1 MKFQSFTNDTHN
13 LTGRLVFLV
22 AILLVG
28 CFYVAFFFL
37 STRIPLG
44 HDTLQYM
51 QLQYTFLN
59 DLIVN
64 GEIPLWFPFM
74 TKGTVTNVWFVIQ
87 NGLLNNLFYPLAPY
101 LKDSNYYYLFYLSLF
116 FDELILLLGTFLLA
130 SMLYRNKWAVIF
142 VLITTMGTV
151 NWASQIWFNFHI
163 YYMMP
168 LVLFLYLRA
177 FHEKSLASF
186 AAGNFFLFLWSFY
199 GNLIYFLPVLSFFIF
214 LFFLSYVVC
223 HTWRG
228 LSIVKDPQNGWSNV
242 ERVTVNLSFT
252 VTRRF
257 VRFIRNSLTVG
268 ATLKILAVLLVG
280 AVPIFILYKYVTE
293 CGAGEIAYHNLD
305 RDKSGMV
312 SLTTFLT
319 YGGLANYGRYI
330 ELLSGITKNFDNS
343 LYLGALTIGLCFLQI
358 VYLFKKIDTDKVVL
372 TFLVTS
378 VLMISFSAGGFVAAL
393 AYFSWPLMKYFRH
406 IGLVGPIIKMLAI
419 FIGGFAVDRILSFIR
434 SNDTH
439 YVTMSL
445 KYAGVFFVIVLSV
458 KLIYL
463 LYPETFAW
471 KAYSAAATQFKGF
484 KIVSLAV
491 VLLFLVMIFLKR
503 GFLLE
508 RRVKVLLPLFLLLHG
523 IELVTYRATY
533 YDVQLPHMTTDRYFK
548 TLAFQGYEFPPERSQ
563 AYENNLRYASFNEAS
578 IIHHGLPSY
587 SSWGALYWN
596 SESFFF
602 IDSCSTPF
610 RADHRLT
617 TVDDFYRVY
626 QEKAHTINIE
636 RPFPQNES
644 FLKILGCQFPKL
656 QGFKAIYF
664 TKQPWSYMGDSLYQ
678 GDILFTDTGTSASAS
693 VMPLPDDARNIL
705 QANERVDLTHT
716 VRHFSANRLTLEVNN
731 PTPYSA
737 ILHYADASHKYWKA
751 TVNGNPVDILRSNL
765 GFKAI
770 EVPSGAS
777 TVEFFFREMT
787 VIAAI
792 YFLIALG
799 IIGCAIIVF
808 YIMAI
813 LLEPR
818 SHCSTAS
825 KMSCIDLQRITGY
838 LTRGGKG

>member
-1 MKFQSFTNDTHN
+1 MKLQSFTNDIHN
-13 LTGRLVFLV
+13 PSGRLVFLV

-44 HDTLQYM
+44 HDTLQYL

-59 DLIVN
+59 DLVVN

-101 LKDSNYYYLFYLSLF
+101 LKDINYYYLFYLSLF
-116 FDELILLLGTFLLA
+116 FDELTLLLGTFLLA
-130 SMLYRNKWAVIF
+130 STLYRNNWAVLF

-151 NWASQIWFNFHI
+151 NWASQIWWNFHI

-177 FHEKSLASF
+177 FREKSLASF

-223 HTWRG
+223 HSWKG
-228 LSIVKDPQNGWSNV
+228 LSVAKDPQHGGSDA
-242 ERVTVNLSFT
+242 EKVTVNLSFT

-257 VRFIRNSLTVG
+257 VRSIRNALTVG
-268 ATLKILAVLLVG
+268 GTLKILAILLVG
-280 AVPIFILYKYVTE
+280 AIPIFILYKYVTE
-293 CGAGEIAYHNLD
+293 CGAGEIVYHNID
-305 RDKSGMV
+305 RDKTGMV
-312 SLTTFLT
+312 PLTTFLT
-319 YGGLANYGRYI
+319 YGGLANYSKYI
-330 ELLSGITKNFDNS
+330 ELLSGITKSLDNS
-343 LYLGALTIGLCFLQI
+343 LYLGGVTICLCFLQI

-372 TFLVTS
+372 AFLVTS
-378 VLMISFSAGGFVAAL
+378 VLMISFSAGGFVAGL
-393 AYFSWPLMKYFRH
+393 AYFSWPMMKFFRH
-406 IGLVGPIIKMLAI
+406 VGYMGPIIKILAI

-439 YVTMSL
+439 HVTMSL
-445 KYAGVFFVIVLSV
+445 KYAGGFFVIVLSV
-458 KLIYL
+458 KLFYL
-463 LYPETFAW
+463 LYPETFVW
-471 KAYSAAATQFKGF
+471 KAFSAAATQFTGF
-484 KIVSLAV
+484 KIVSFAV

-503 GFLLE
+503 RFLLA
-508 RRVKVLLPLFLLLHG
+508 RRVGVLFLLFLLLHG
-523 IELVTYRATY
+523 IELITYRATY
-533 YDVQLPHMTTDRYFK
+533 YDVQLPHIITDRYLDTLTFK
-548 TLAFQGYEFPPERSQ
+548 GYAFPPERSQ
-563 AYENNLRYASFNEAS
+563 AYENHLRYASFNEAS
-578 IIHHGLPSY
+578 LIHHSQRQDVPSH
-587 SSWGALYWN
+587 SAWGALYWN

-610 RADHRLT
+610 RADHRLV

-626 QEKAHTINIE
+626 QEKIYSLNIE
-636 RPFPQNES
+636 RPLPQNES
-644 FLKILGCQFPKL
+644 FLKILGCQYPKL
-656 QGFKAIYF
+656 QGFKAIHF
-664 TKQPWSYMGDSLYQ
+664 TKQPWIYMGDSLYH
-678 GDILFTDTGTSASAS
+678 GDILFTDTSTSASAS
-693 VMPLPDDARNIL
+693 VMSLPDDAMNIL
-705 QANERVDLTHT
+705 QTNERVDLAQT

-731 PTPYSA
+731 PTASSA

-751 TVNGNPVDILRSNL
+751 AVNGNPADILRSNL

-770 EVPSGAS
+770 EVPPGAS
-777 TVEFFFREMT
+777 TVEFFFRELK

-799 IIGCAIIVF
+799 IIGFAIIVY

-818 SHCSTAS
+818 SLRQTAS
-825 KMSCIDLQRITGY
+825 KMSCND
-838 LTRGGKG
+838 

>member
-1 MKFQSFTNDTHN
+1 MKLQSFTNDIHN
-13 LTGRLVFLV
+13 PSGRLVFVV
-22 AILLVG
+22 ATLLVG

-44 HDTLQYM
+44 HDTLQYL

-59 DLIVN
+59 DLVVN

-130 SMLYRNKWAVIF
+130 STLYRNKWAVLF

-177 FHEKSLASF
+177 FREKSLASF

-214 LFFLSYVVC
+214 LFFLSYIVC
-223 HTWRG
+223 HTWKG
-228 LSIVKDPQNGWSNV
+228 ISVAEDPQNGGSDV
-242 ERVTVNLSFT
+242 VRVTVNLSFT
-252 VTRRF
+252 VARRF
-257 VRFIRNSLTVG
+257 VRSIRNSLTVG
-268 ATLKILAVLLVG
+268 GILKILAILLVG
-280 AVPIFILYKYVTE
+280 AIPIFILYKYVTQ
-293 CGAGEIAYHNLD
+293 CGAGEIAYHNID
-305 RDKSGMV
+305 RDKTGMV
-312 SLTTFLT
+312 TLTTFLT
-319 YGGLANYGRYI
+319 YGGLANYSRYI
-330 ELLSGITKNFDNS
+330 ELLSGITTNLDNNI
-343 LYLGALTIGLCFLQI
+343 YLGGLTICLCFLQI

-372 TFLVTS
+372 AFLVTS
-378 VLMISFSAGGFVAAL
+378 VLMISFSAGGFVASL
-393 AYFSWPLMKYFRH
+393 AYFSWPLMKFFRH
-406 IGLVGPIIKMLAI
+406 IGLIGPIIKTLAI
-419 FIGGFAVDRILSFIR
+419 FIGGFAVDRILSFMR
-434 SNDTH
+434 SNDMH
-439 YVTMSL
+439 YMTMSL

-458 KLIYL
+458 KLFYL
-463 LYPETFAW
+463 LFPETFFWEAF
-471 KAYSAAATQFKGF
+471 SAAATQFTVF
-484 KIVSLAV
+484 KIVSFAV
-491 VLLFLVMIFLKR
+491 VLLFLVMISLKR
-503 GFLLE
+503 RFLLA
-508 RRVKVLLPLFLLLHG
+508 RRVEVLLLLFLLLHG
-523 IELVTYRATY
+523 IELITYRATY
-533 YDVQLPHMTTDRYFK
+533 YDVQLPHITTDRYLDTLTFK
-548 TLAFQGYEFPPERSQ
+548 GYEFPPERSQ

-578 IIHHGLPSY
+578 LIHQDLPNR

-610 RADHRLT
+610 RADHRLV

-626 QEKAHTINIE
+626 QEKPERINVE
-636 RPFPQNES
+636 RPLPKNES
-644 FLKILGCQFPKL
+644 FLKILGCHYPKL
-656 QGFKAIYF
+656 QGFKAIHF
-664 TKQPWSYMGDSLYQ
+664 TKQPWIYMGNPLYH
-678 GDILFTDTGTSASAS
+678 GDILFTDTSTSATAS
-693 VMPLPDDARNIL
+693 VLSLPDDASNIL
-705 QANERVDLTHT
+705 QANERVDLALT
-716 VRHFSANRLTLEVNN
+716 VRHFSANRLTVEVNN
-731 PTPYSA
+731 PSASSA

-751 TVNGNPVDILRSNL
+751 AVNGNRADILRSNL

-770 EVPSGAS
+770 EVPPGAS
-777 TVEFFFREMT
+777 TVEFFFRKLK

-799 IIGCAIIVF
+799 IIGFAIIVY
-808 YIMAI
+808 YILEI

-818 SHCSTAS
+818 SLRQSALKFHAMT
-825 KMSCIDLQRITGY
+825 DTE
-838 LTRGGKG
+838 